1 MSLLALQ
8 AGVEPFPGCRL
19 IQLRGRG
26 GFSEVWDAEAADG
39 SRVAL
44 KFMPGSS
51 EAAPR
56 EIRALQTIRQLRHPN
71 LVRVD
76 RIWSQR
82 DYIVICME
90 LAEATLSELLE
101 AYQSEYSQSLP
112 ANQVCFLLTQAAK
125 AIDFLNKRQHL
136 VDGHVV
142 AFQHCDVKPSNM
154 LLMGDTVKLSDFTLT
169 TQASGRVQMH
179 HRQGTLDYAAPEV
192 FQGTLSDHS
201 DQYSLAVSYCVLRT
215 GRLPFPEVSA
225 FRDSWPRKRPP
236 ADLSMLTEK
245 ERPILAR
252 ALKTVPL
259 ERWPSCQEMM
269 VQLGTLVDRKAT
281 AAVPEAERRLAD
293 RRRPASTLS
302 CQVSSGPNDPLVPAE
317 VRDFSLGGI
326 GFISQERIEQGSSLL
341 VHLKRASNFAR
352 ILRAQVRHTTRQD
365 DGTWLV
371 GCTLVDRLGNT
382 DLVLLGKR
390 LPGRSEQ
397 PR

>member
-8 AGVEPFPGCRL
+8 AGIEPFPGCRL

-26 GFSEVWDAEAADG
+26 GFSEVWEAEAVDG

-71 LVRVD
+71 LVRVE

-82 DYIVICME
+82 DYIVISME
-90 LAEATLSELLE
+90 LAEATLSELLD
-101 AYQSEYSQSLP
+101 AYQSEYNQSLP
-112 ANQVCFLLTQAAK
+112 ANQVCFLLMQAAK
-125 AIDFLNKRQHL
+125 AIDFLNKRQHV

-142 AFQHCDVKPSNM
+142 AFQHCDIKPSNM

-169 TQASGRVQMH
+169 TQASGRVQLH
-179 HRQGTLDYAAPEV
+179 NRQGTLDYAAPEV

-236 ADLSMLTEK
+236 ADLSLLTEK

-269 VQLGTLVDRKAT
+269 AQLGTLVDRKAT
-281 AAVPEAERRLAD
+281 AAVEAERRLAE
-293 RRRPASTLS
+293 RRLPSATLS
-302 CQVSSGPNDPLVPAE
+302 CQVSSGPNGPLVPAAL
-317 VRDFSLGGI
+317 RDFSLGGI
-326 GFISQERIEQGSSLL
+326 GFISQDQIEQRSSLL
-341 VHLKRASNFAR
+341 VHLKRASSFAR
-352 ILRAQVRHTTRQD
+352 VLRAQVRHTTRQH

-382 DLVLLGKR
+382 DLVVLSKR
-390 LPGRSEQ
+390 SPGHSEQ
-397 PR
+397 RQ